1 MSTLSILDKV
11 GNEYTRGGLAIA
23 GIEQKIVKKR
33 FQEVWL
39 WHIVRRVVSNG
50 EGCKGNTKKHVRK
63 AGLMDIKTLGLGE
76 RKVEIE

>member
-1 MSTLSILDKV
+1 MAHSSLC
-11 GNEYTRGGLAIA
+11 AIT
-23 GIEQKIVKKR
+23 
-33 FQEVWL
+33 
-39 WHIVRRVVSNG
+39 RVVSNG